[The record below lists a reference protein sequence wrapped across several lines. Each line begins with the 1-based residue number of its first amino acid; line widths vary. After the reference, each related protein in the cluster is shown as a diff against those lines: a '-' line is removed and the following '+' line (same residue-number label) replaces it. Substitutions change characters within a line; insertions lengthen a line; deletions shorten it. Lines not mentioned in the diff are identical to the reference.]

1 MASKLFCTFFFF
13 CVEPHP
19 SFKNESYW
27 KHKTALMTYDQHL
40 IDLDV
45 ERLTTC

>member
-1 MASKLFCTFFFF
+1 
-13 CVEPHP
+13 
-19 SFKNESYW
+19 
-27 KHKTALMTYDQHL
+27 MTYDQHL